1 MKTFLGLPILE
12 TADFRA
18 VIKHILSVIL
28 FTGLAYFV
36 LAIIAGGFSWKYVQ
50 SVEKHYVMQFLLL
63 ALAVLGGNLLRTSAN
78 KFGKF
83 FFHLPKLD
91 KYLYPIGFVVA
102 YLVINEIFGM

>member
-12 TADFRA
+12 NADFRSTM
-18 VIKHILSVIL
+18 KHIFSVIL
-28 FTGLAYFV
+28 FTGLAYFI

-50 SVEKHYVMQFLLL
+50 SVEKHYVMQFFLL
-63 ALAVLGGNLLRTSAN
+63 ALAVLGGNALRFFAN

-91 KYLYPIGFVVA
+91 KYLYPIGFILA
-102 YLVINEIFGM
+102 YMVINEIFGM